1 MTSLLDRFK
10 SAPPIF
16 DGEKADRCFDEL
28 MATPEAETLQDVLA
42 DSNAVLLLKSVFG
55 NSPFLSRL
63 ILRHPEWLQGLLTTS
78 PESQIA
84 ETFEDLLAQSIELD
98 SEAALMTLL
107 RQAKAR
113 MALLIG
119 FADIGG
125 VWSLFEVT
133 DALSKLADTCLQAS
147 VRFLLREAHVAGKL
161 KLPNIASPED
171 GSGLFILA
179 MGKHGANELNYSSD
193 IDVIVFYDGN
203 RMPILEA
210 ADPGQFSVRLTK
222 RLVKFMQDV
231 TADGY
236 VFRTDLRLRPDA
248 GATAVAISVVAAEL
262 YYEGMGQNWER
273 AAMIKA
279 RVAAGD
285 HNAGAA
291 FLKILQPFVFRKYL
305 DFAAIEDVHSIKR
318 QIHSAGKHKPI
329 AVAGHNLKL
338 GLGGIREIEFFVQ
351 TQQLIAGGRN
361 PCLRNPTTC
370 GALEDLAAE
379 GMITQTVA
387 ADMRESYIFLRTI
400 EHRVQMLE
408 DAQTHSLPSDPE
420 ALDHVARFSGYEET
434 EAFGHDVLLHLRRV
448 NEHYLDLFSQEDALS
463 GAEGSLVFTGVD
475 DDPDTLQTLEGLG
488 FKRPK
493 DVAAAIR
500 GWHFGRIRATRSER
514 ARERLTKLI
523 PVMLEAIS
531 KTPDPDTTFSRFRDF
546 LAGQPAGVQL
556 FSLFYANAE
565 LLYLITDALG
575 MAPRLASY
583 LAQNS
588 SVIDALLD
596 ADFLVTLP
604 TKEDLIEE
612 LRGRLLGHKDFE
624 DALDRARRWG
634 KDHEFRIGLQ
644 VLRGIAESNLAGAAY
659 AGLADAFIQEL
670 TPVAQADVVRQHGT
684 VANSSFAVIGMGKLG
699 ARELTATSDLDLI
712 LVSDTLDDSI
722 ESDGSKPIDTSRY
735 FTRVAQ
741 RTISALSA
749 PTAEG
754 SLYEVDMMLRPAG
767 NAGPIATKLGYF
779 ERYYREDAW
788 TWELMALT
796 RARVIFAGG
805 DLQSKI
811 ESVRQDVLCRSRD
824 ICKLAQDVAEMRER
838 MFKEKGTDDPWDIKQ
853 VRGGIVD
860 LEFLCQFLQLA
871 HAHDHPKILNPN
883 TADAFQEMARIG
895 VLEKETVAALLQ
907 ANTVLQT
914 LSQITRIAVAGRFKP
929 EEAGLSLGALLA
941 KSVGVDRF
949 ELVEPKLV
957 EMQSLVLEHF
967 DVHVGQ
973 PAQGLNKPS

>member
-1 MTSLLDRFK
+1 MTSLLDRFV

-28 MATPEAETLQDVLA
+28 AAMTEVEELNDVL
-42 DSNAVLLLKSVFG
+42 SNPNAAALLKSVFG
-55 NSPFLSRL
+55 NSPFLSRV
-63 ILRHPEWLQGLLTTS
+63 ILRHPEWLHGILTES
-78 PESQIA
+78 PEKQIA
-84 ETFEDLLAQSIELD
+84 ETFEDLLAQSVELD
-98 SEAALMTLL
+98 SEDALMTLL
-107 RQAKAR
+107 RHTKAR
-113 MALLIG
+113 MALLFG
-119 FADIGG
+119 FADIAG

-133 DALSKLADTCLQAS
+133 AALSRLADTCLQAS
-147 VRFLLREAHVAGKL
+147 LRFLLREAHVAGKL
-161 KLPNIASPED
+161 KLQDLSSPEE

-193 IDVIVFYDGN
+193 IDVIVFYDGE
-203 RMPILEA
+203 RMPISGDV
-210 ADPGQFSVRLTK
+210 DPGQLSVRLTK

-231 TADGY
+231 TGDGY

-248 GATAVAISVVAAEL
+248 GSTAVAISVVAAEI

-285 HNAGAA
+285 QEAGAA
-291 FLKILQPFVFRKYL
+291 LLRVLQPFVFRKYL

-361 PCLRNPTTC
+361 PSLRNPATC
-370 GALEDLAAE
+370 GALEDLANE
-379 GMITQTVA
+379 GMITQDVA
-387 ADMRESYIFLRTI
+387 ADMRDSYIFLRTI

-408 DAQTHSLPSDPE
+408 DAQTHSLPTDPA
-420 ALDHVARFSGYEET
+420 ALDQVARFSGYADT
-434 EAFGHDVLLHLRRV
+434 DAFGQDVLLHLRRV

-475 DDPDTLQTLEGLG
+475 DDPDTLSTLEGLG

-604 TKEDLIEE
+604 SKEDLIEE
-612 LRGRLLGHKDFE
+612 LRGRLIGHRDFE

-644 VLRGIAESNLAGAAY
+644 VLRGIAESNLAGSAY
-659 AGLADAFIQEL
+659 AGLADAFIQGL
-670 TPVAQADVVRQHGT
+670 TPVAQADVARQHGQ
-684 VANSSFAVIGMGKLG
+684 VPNSSFAVIGMGKLG
-699 ARELTATSDLDLI
+699 GHELTATSDLDLI
-712 LVSDTLDDSI
+712 LVNDTEDDSV
-722 ESDGSKPIDTSRY
+722 ESDGRKPIDTSRY

-767 NAGPIATKLGYF
+767 NAGPIATKFEYF
-779 ERYYREDAW
+779 KRYYREDAW

-796 RARVIFAGG
+796 RARVIFATG
-805 DLQSKI
+805 DLGPKI
-811 ESVRQDVLCRSRD
+811 EAVRQSILCQTRD
-824 ICKLAQDVAEMRER
+824 RQKLAQDVLEMRER
-838 MFKEKGTDDPWDIKQ
+838 IAKEKGTEDPWDVKQ
-853 VRGGIVD
+853 VRGGLVD
-860 LEFLCQFLQLA
+860 LEFICQFLQLA
-871 HAHDHPKILNPN
+871 YAAEHPEILNSN
-883 TADAFQEMARIG
+883 TEEALKSAARFDLLNDDELMPL
-895 VLEKETVAALLQ
+895 LEAHK
-907 ANTVLQT
+907 VLQT

-949 ELVEPKLV
+949 ELVEPKLLDL
-957 EMQSLVLEHF
+957 QSLVLQHF
-967 DVHVGQ
+967 NKYIDGG
-973 PAQGLNKPS
+973 AQGS

>member
-1 MTSLLDRFK
+1 MTSLLDRFV

-28 MATPEAETLQDVLA
+28 AALPEADALKDVLS
-42 DSNAVLLLKSVFG
+42 DPNAVALLKSVFG

-63 ILRHPEWLQGLLTTS
+63 ILRHPHWLHGLLTRS

-84 ETFEDLLAQSIELD
+84 ETFEDLLAQSTELD
-98 SEAALMTLL
+98 SDAALMTLL

-113 MALLIG
+113 MALLFA
-119 FADIGG
+119 FADIAG

-133 DALSKLADTCLQAS
+133 AALSKLADTCLQAS
-147 VRFLLREAHVAGKL
+147 LRFLLREAHLSGKL
-161 KLPNIASPED
+161 QLADMASPEK

-193 IDVIVFYDGN
+193 IDVIVFYDAD
-203 RMPILEA
+203 RMPILGDT
-210 ADPGQFSVRLTK
+210 DPGQLSVRLTK
-222 RLVKFMQDV
+222 RLVKFMQDA

-248 GATAVAISVVAAEL
+248 GSTAVAISVVAAEI

-285 HNAGAA
+285 QEAGAS
-291 FLKILQPFVFRKYL
+291 FLKVLQPFVFRKYL

-361 PCLRNPTTC
+361 PSLRNPETC
-370 GALEDLAAE
+370 GALADLAEE

-387 ADMRESYIFLRTI
+387 GDMRDSYIFLRTI

-408 DAQTHSLPSDPE
+408 DAQTHSLPSDPD
-420 ALDHVARFSGYEET
+420 ALTQVARFSGYADT
-434 EAFGHDVLLHLRRV
+434 DAFGQDVLLHLRRV

-475 DDPDTLQTLEGLG
+475 DDPDTLETLEGLG

-604 TKEDLIEE
+604 SKEDLVEE
-612 LRGRLLGHKDFE
+612 LRGRLIGYRDFE

-644 VLRGIAESNLAGAAY
+644 VLRGIAESNLAGSAY
-659 AGLADAFIQEL
+659 AGLADVFIQGL
-670 TPVAQADVVRQHGT
+670 TPVAQADVSRQHGE

-699 ARELTATSDLDLI
+699 GYELTATSDLDLI
-712 LVSDTLDDSI
+712 LVSHTDDDNV
-722 ESDGSKPIDTSRY
+722 ESDGPKPIDTSRY

-767 NAGPIATKLGYF
+767 NAGPIATKFGYF
-779 ERYYREDAW
+779 ERYYQEDAW

-796 RARVIFAGG
+796 RARVIFATG

-811 ESVRQDVLCRSRD
+811 ESVRHAILCAPRDKQKLLQDVY
-824 ICKLAQDVAEMRER
+824 EMRQR
-838 MFKEKGTDDPWDIKQ
+838 IFKEKGTQDPWDVKQ
-853 VRGGIVD
+853 VRGGLVD

-871 HAHDHPKILNPN
+871 HASEHPEILNAN
-883 TADAFQEMARIG
+883 TAEALTAIARLNLLSDDA
-895 VLEKETVAALLQ
+895 LAALLK
-907 ANTVLQT
+907 AHTALQT
-914 LSQITRIAVAGRFKP
+914 ISQVTRIAVAGRFKP
-929 EEAGLSLGALLA
+929 EEAGLSLGMLLA

-949 ELVEPKLV
+949 ELVEPKLIAIQ
-957 EMQSLVLEHF
+957 ELVLQHF
-967 DVHVGQ
+967 DEHISRH
-973 PAQGLNKPS
+973 AKTS